1 MKPITLTALLCCFFV
16 SLLQAQQTMEV
27 YKRGTKKYYYFGA
40 GDTVR
45 LKVKGVKEPF
55 SAPWGYI
62 DKDRIWLADTVVALS
77 SISWVDISEKN
88 RKEGG
93 WDLPANLLLTAG
105 IGYFAV
111 DQVNLLIERGGR
123 PAINK
128 QVAVTSA
135 GLLAGGLLIK
145 FISRAFKKNKA
156 RMDKKYILRVVD
168 ST

>member
-1 MKPITLTALLCCFFV
+1 MKSAVFTFLFCLLLV
-16 SLLQAQQTMEV
+16 NQLQAQQTLEV
-27 YKRGTKKYYYFGA
+27 YKRGTKKYYYFPA
-40 GDTVR
+40 GDSVR

-62 DKDRIWLADTVVALS
+62 GKDRIWLADTVVALS
-77 SISWVDISEKN
+77 AISWIDISEKN

-93 WDLPANLLLTAG
+93 WDLAANLLLTAG

-111 DQVNLLIERGGR
+111 DQVNLLIERRGR
-123 PAINK
+123 PAINR

-135 GLLAGGLLIK
+135 GLVGGGLLIK
-145 FISRAFKKNKA
+145 LISRGFKKNKA
-156 RMDKKYILRVVD
+156 RMGRKYRLRVVD